1 MAQIIEVSGIISES
15 EHGKRLDQALSLIF
29 PDYSRSRLK
38 EWIVEGR
45 VKIDD
50 QVVTV
55 PRQTVDEGQEV
66 TIEAE
71 VTNDETHEP
80 QNIPLDVVYQDQDL
94 VIINKPAGLVVHPG
108 AGCHDGTLLNALLYH
123 FPQTQEIPR
132 AGIVHRLDKDTSGL
146 MVVALSIEAQNKLVK
161 EISQHNVVREYEA
174 VVCGHMTAGG
184 KVDKPIG
191 RHPRIRTN
199 MTVMPEGMGKPAV
212 THYRVLEKFRAH
224 TRLRLRLETGRT
236 HQIRVHMAYI
246 NHPLVGD
253 QQYGDRSR
261 LIRQATPEFSS
272 YMAKFPRQALHAVK
286 LELEHPITSESL
298 SFEVPIPQD
307 LEDLL
312 VKLRE
317 DTSLHPDDLVWN

>member
-1 MAQIIEVSGIISES
+1 MSQTIEINGIISDQ
-15 EHGKRLDQALSLIF
+15 EHGKRLDQALSILF

-38 EWIVEGR
+38 EWILEKR
-45 VKIDD
+45 VKVDGEFVTLPKQ
-50 QVVTV
+50 QV
-55 PRQTVDEGQEV
+55 QEGQE
-66 TIEAE
+66 IEIIAE
-71 VTNDETHEP
+71 VINDEHYEP
-80 QNIPLDVVYQDQDL
+80 QDIPLDIVYSDEHIL
-94 VIINKPAGLVVHPG
+94 IINKPVEV
-108 AGCHDGTLLNALLYH
+108 
-123 FPQTQEIPR
+123 PR

-146 MVVALSIEAQNKLVK
+146 MVVALDIESQNKLVK
-161 EISQHNVVREYEA
+161 AISKHNVVREYEA

-184 KVDKPIG
+184 VVDKPIG

-199 MTVMPEGMGKPAV
+199 MAVMPEGLGKPAV

-236 HQIRVHMAYI
+236 HQIRVHMAHI

-261 LIRQATPEFSS
+261 LIKQAALEFSS

-286 LELEHPITSESL
+286 LELDHPITGEYL
-298 SFEVPIPQD
+298 SFESPIPD
-307 LEDLL
+307 DIEDLL

-317 DTSLHPDDLVWN
+317 DTALHPNDIVWN